1 MQHFCF
7 LFFHSCSLPS
17 RERHSLLLTSL
28 RNPLTRQQGTSVTV
42 TIDGKEYGGYYAW
55 GETEEKENYCWNTYK
70 WCNDSLS
77 TLTKYCTDDSYG
89 IIVDNKT
96 ILDPEDDVAHVKW
109 GGSWRMPTIDEYK
122 ELIYNCS

>member
-1 MQHFCF
+1 M
-7 LFFHSCSLPS
+7 
-17 RERHSLLLTSL
+17 
-28 RNPLTRQQGTSVTV
+28 
-42 TIDGKEYGGYYAW
+42 
-55 GETEEKENYCWNTYK
+55 
-70 WCNDSLS
+70 
-77 TLTKYCTDDSYG
+77 TKYCTDDSYG